1 MKKVYLIRLEGGG
14 DVDEKFVDEEA
25 WNWIVSRDMGQ
36 HPRDVGKSG
45 WEDQNVPESVMEAL
59 RKEYLAYDLD
69 PDDVTVMLTCGSW
82 ENDRALLC
90 PSNVSLDKSKLDW
103 GALRDSLAEQGFEYT
118 GEVFEGAIY

>member
-14 DVDEKFVDEEA
+14 DVEEKFVDEEA
-25 WNWIVSRDMGQ
+25 WNWIVSHDKGQ
-36 HPRDVGKSG
+36 RPEDVDESM
-45 WEDQNVPESVMEAL
+45 WVDQNVPESVLEAL

-69 PDDVTVMLTCGSW
+69 PKNAVVQCTSGSW